1 MDFENNNTNQ
11 QEPVEEVT
19 QETVEEVTEYT
30 GCDEELSQEVTD
42 EEYEQ
47 MMEEIP
53 EEEAQEVP
61 VKKDGFKE
69 FIADLKDK
77 AVCKILF
84 LFAAVGF
91 IFPFFS
97 EYEKGIVSTFTTGID
112 TFKPYM
118 FLASVE
124 VDRSWVLI
132 AAFAFAVLGFVLTV
146 ALKNEIRNIAGF
158 ICSAASAVCMGIFA
172 YMLPSM
178 FGDAVTK
185 FLVDLSAAYS
195 EMYGMAIDLTKDADM
210 FELKALPSTGFW
222 FVTAILAVLMVYF
235 VAQIISDSKKKAV
248 AEMTLTEGEFPE
260 DFDEEIYDEEVA
272 AEIEAA
278 LEEAAQATEEAA
290 EEVAKETTE
299 E

>member
-11 QEPVEEVT
+11 QEA
-19 QETVEEVTEYT
+19 VEEVTEETQYT
-30 GCDEELSQEVTD
+30 GCDEELSQEITD

-47 MMEEIP
+47 MLDDGFEEIV
-53 EEEAQEVP
+53 E
-61 VKKDGFKE
+61 KKNGFKE
-69 FIADLKDK
+69 FIVDLKEN
-77 AVCKILF
+77 AVSKILF
-84 LFAAVGF
+84 LFAAIGF

-118 FLASVE
+118 LLTSVE
-124 VDRSWVLI
+124 VGRAWVLI
-132 AAFAFAVLGFVLTV
+132 AAFAFVVLGLVLTI
-146 ALKNEIRNIAGF
+146 AFKNEIRNIAGF
-158 ICSAASAVCMGIFA
+158 ICSTAAAICMGVFA
-172 YMLPSM
+172 YMLPAT
-178 FGDAVTK
+178 FKDAVTK

-195 EMYGMAIDLTKDADM
+195 EAYGMAIDFTKDAEM

-222 FVTAILAVLMVYF
+222 FVVAILVVLIVYF
-235 VAQIISDSKKKAV
+235 VTQIISDSKKKAA

-260 DFDEEIYDEEVA
+260 DFDEEIYDEDVA

-278 LEEAAQATEEAA
+278 LEDAAQATEE
-290 EEVAKETTE
+290 VKTE

>member
-11 QEPVEEVT
+11 QEPVEETT
-19 QETVEEVTEYT
+19 QYT

-42 EEYEQ
+42 EEYQQ
-47 MMEEIP
+47 MMEELP
-53 EEEAQEVP
+53 EDIVEEIP

-77 AVCKILF
+77 AVCKLLF
-84 LFAAVGF
+84 LFAAIGF

-97 EYEKGIVSTFTTGID
+97 EYEKGVVSTFTTGID

-118 FLASVE
+118 FLAAIE
-124 VDRSWVLI
+124 ADRAWVLI
-132 AAFAFAVLGFVLTV
+132 AAFALAVLGFILMI
-146 ALKNEIRNIAGF
+146 ALKDEIRNIAGF
-158 ICSAASAVCMGIFA
+158 VCSAVSAVCMGIFA

-178 FGDAVTK
+178 FGDAVNK
-185 FLVDLSAAYS
+185 FLVELSQAYS
-195 EMYGMAIDLTKDADM
+195 QMYGMEIDLTKEVAS

-222 FVTAILAVLMVYF
+222 FVTAILVVLAVYF
-235 VAQIISDSKKKAV
+235 VSQIISDSKKKAV

-260 DFDEEIYDEEVA
+260 DFDEEIYDEDVA

-278 LEEAAQATEEAA
+278 LEEAAQATEEVT
-290 EEVAKETTE
+290 EETTE